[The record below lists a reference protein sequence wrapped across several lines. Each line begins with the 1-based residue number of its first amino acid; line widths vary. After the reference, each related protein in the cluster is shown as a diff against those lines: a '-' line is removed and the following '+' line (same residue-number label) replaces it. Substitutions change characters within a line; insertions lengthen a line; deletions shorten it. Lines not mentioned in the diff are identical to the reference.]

1 MNPFPALVKETRYCS
16 GADLKTLKEQLEG
29 RSPAFPA
36 PGTCSA
42 VVPNSLC
49 LGPGLV
55 SSGGFGVPQGDSCS
69 CQRADREAA
78 SAGNFL

>member
-36 PGTCSA
+36 PWDLLCCGA
-42 VVPNSLC
+42 KQPVPWSRA
-49 LGPGLV
+49 GQQRWV
-55 SSGGFGVPQGDSCS
+55 WSSSG
-69 CQRADREAA
+69 R
-78 SAGNFL
+78 FL